1 MCCMDIQA
9 HLKKLFA
16 GIHSVEFG
24 QEETEIVA
32 MRSLDGEEVPLSRT
46 VPITSDVEVRG
57 RREKR
62 ERTSYVLHAPYTP
75 LTSTAGVAE

>member
-1 MCCMDIQA
+1 MQA

-46 VPITSDVEVRG
+46 VPITPDVEVRG
-57 RREKR
+57 GGRWD
-62 ERTSYVLHAPYTP
+62 
-75 LTSTAGVAE
+75 